1 MANIILNSQ
10 LHTLACHL
18 VKVDN
23 RVDIK
28 KEIRYLNDRY
38 KLVPEEQFPAF
49 EQDLQ
54 DMYEFEKKR
63 QVKKIDIA
71 GYTRF
76 KLDQVTK
83 NAALE
88 YDDAYLDEQL
98 GCYSQV

>member
-1 MANIILNSQ
+1 MIGN
-10 LHTLACHL
+10 
-18 VKVDN
+18 
-23 RVDIK
+23 
-28 KEIRYLNDRY
+28 

-98 GCYSQV
+98 GCYSQM